1 MTIEDG
7 ASPQKLAL
15 RRIQTI
21 ETDDGLLLKR
31 GRVVVKIEG
40 AEAAE
45 VAQAVL
51 AVAAEGDATRDELCD
66 RFPPTIRAAVKDLID
81 ALHARRLLADASSGD
96 GADVGPEEPVDIFY
110 WHFGKSRAEIEQGIS
125 GSKLVVLGVNCV
137 SRQLVSALGAAG
149 VASLD
154 VVDYPLLG
162 NVRLFDEDGVLQ
174 DEAWPRGAKRPI
186 GYREW
191 LERDGARGA
200 GCIVATSDFGG
211 QHLLRHWNRH
221 CVREHVHFLPVVL
234 QDLVG
239 YVGPLVIPGESACLE
254 CVRAR
259 ENSHMTDPETRRAA
273 EYVAYAGQVV
283 NGFHPSMASILGD
296 IAAIEIVKL
305 YGHIMRS
312 RLVGRMLEVNLLAP
326 QITERR
332 VLRVP
337 RCTVCGMGTGRSP
350 VSQDKNI
357 SMPGHEV
364 LR

>member
-1 MTIEDG
+1 
-7 ASPQKLAL
+7 
-15 RRIQTI
+15 
-21 ETDDGLLLKR
+21 LL
-31 GRVVVKIEG
+31 VDVS
-40 AEAAE
+40 A
-45 VAQAVL
+45 
-51 AVAAEGDATRDELCD
+51 GDAD
-66 RFPPTIRAAVKDLID
+66 AA
-81 ALHARRLLADASSGD
+81 
-96 GADVGPEEPVDIFY
+96 PEEPIDIFY
-110 WHFGKSRAEIEQGIS
+110 WHFGKSRADIEQGIA
-125 GSKLVVLGVNCV
+125 GSKLVVMGVNCV
-137 SRQLVSALGAAG
+137 SRQLVTALAAAG
-149 VASLD
+149 IASVD

-162 NVRLFDEDGVLQ
+162 NVRLFDEDGVLL
-174 DEAWPRGAKRPI
+174 DEAWPRGGRPPL

-191 LERDGARGA
+191 LARDGARGA

-211 QHLLRHWNRH
+211 QHLLRQWNGH
-221 CVREHVHFLPVVL
+221 CVRERVHFLPVVL

-239 YVGPLVIPGESACLE
+239 HVGPLVIPGESACLE

-259 ENSHMTDPETRRAA
+259 ENSHMTDAETRRAA

-296 IAAIEIVKL
+296 IAAIEIMKL

-337 RCTVCGMGTGRSP
+337 RCTVCGTAMSRSP
-350 VSQDKNI
+350 VSQDKGI